1 MNLFKQPTAQEIA
14 ERELE
19 AAKCKLL
26 EVESQCEYWEA
37 MRFALKKKITRL
49 SGQVLVQIEEKTE

>member
-19 AAKCKLL
+19 TAKVKLID
-26 EVESQCEYWEA
+26 VESQCDYYEA
-37 MRFALKKKITRL
+37 MRCALKKKIARL